1 MLETIAELDTKSA
14 LRKSDLA
21 WAYNKMGNAV
31 LAQGRREEA
40 TESLR
45 KAFVLAEQIAAADP
59 SNADWESVLVW
70 SEWRLAEQGD
80 DSVARLGDMTARIR
94 KLKNEN
100 RLSAELASLL
110 PIAEGRLAKLSG
122 E

>member
-1 MLETIAELDTKSA
+1 
-14 LRKSDLA
+14 
-21 WAYNKMGNAV
+21 
-31 LAQGRREEA
+31 
-40 TESLR
+40 
-45 KAFVLAEQIAAADP
+45 VLAEQIAAADP

-100 RLSAELASLL
+100 RLSADLASLL